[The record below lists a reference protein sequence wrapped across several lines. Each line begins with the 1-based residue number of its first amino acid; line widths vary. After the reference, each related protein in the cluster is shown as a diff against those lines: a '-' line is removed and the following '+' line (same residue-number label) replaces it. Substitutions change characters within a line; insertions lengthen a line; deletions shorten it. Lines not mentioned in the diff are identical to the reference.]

1 MMFSQLRLTVP
12 DITAVT
18 QFYRDILGMTDQ
30 RDGLGYGGQ
39 QVHLEF
45 IQGSAQPPTA
55 DGFFWKI
62 GITVPNLDT
71 VAMHLRRSGV
81 SISQPRQFEDIGYM
95 AHCMDPA
102 GATVEVL
109 QQGPK
114 GSEPAI
120 EAGHPVANGAILA
133 HVTLRVRDLA
143 AAQIWCAD
151 QGMHLISVQPLDA
164 YGFTLYFYAYTQEKA
179 PDASLTAVANR
190 SWLWQRPYTL
200 LELQHLHGAGSRP
213 AASGHL
219 VGLEARNTQSTG
231 SISLPLAGLN
241 V

>member
-1 MMFSQLRLTVP
+1 MN
-12 DITAVT
+12 
-18 QFYRDILGMTDQ
+18 
-30 RDGLGYGGQ
+30 
-39 QVHLEF
+39 
-45 IQGSAQPPTA
+45 PT
-55 DGFFWKI
+55 
-62 GITVPNLDT
+62 
-71 VAMHLRRSGV
+71 
-81 SISQPRQFEDIGYM
+81 
-95 AHCMDPA
+95 

-151 QGMHLISVQPLDA
+151 QGMHLISVQHDA
-164 YGFTLYFYAYTQEKA
+164 YGFTVYFYAYTQEKA

-190 SWLWQRPYTL
+190 PWLWRRPYTL
-200 LELQHLHGAGSRP
+200 LELQHLHGAGPRL

-219 VGLEARNTQSTG
+219 VELDARDTKSTE

>member
-102 GATVEVL
+102 GATVECY
-109 QQGPK
+109 
-114 GSEPAI
+114 S
-120 EAGHPVANGAILA
+120 
-133 HVTLRVRDLA
+133 RVQR
-143 AAQIWCAD
+143 
-151 QGMHLISVQPLDA
+151 
-164 YGFTLYFYAYTQEKA
+164 
-179 PDASLTAVANR
+179 AV
-190 SWLWQRPYTL
+190 SP
-200 LELQHLHGAGSRP
+200 P
-213 AASGHL
+213 
-219 VGLEARNTQSTG
+219 
-231 SISLPLAGLN
+231 
-241 V
+241 